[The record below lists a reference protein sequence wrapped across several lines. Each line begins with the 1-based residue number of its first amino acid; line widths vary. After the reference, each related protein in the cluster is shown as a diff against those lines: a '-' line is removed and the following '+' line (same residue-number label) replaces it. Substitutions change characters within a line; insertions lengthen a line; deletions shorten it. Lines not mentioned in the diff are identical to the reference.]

1 MHKILMLLFFILD
14 FGLENDLLF
23 FFRNSR
29 TDTAAITAFSLF
41 FAAVFFLFIFSPF
54 THLKGITLDLF
65 KACEFWS
72 LLLGCVRKLKVK
84 SILWY
89 MSQRSPNLCLREWKW
104 MTSRHSLT
112 FCSDACSTV
121 FLETCWWNI
130 RWHQHEALQVVTGDE
145 IISHYISGT
154 LEHYLNEAFLLSF
167 FCSGVLVL

>member
-1 MHKILMLLFFILD
+1 MTFDLFSKVFEIL
-14 FGLENDLLF
+14 

-29 TDTAAITAFSLF
+29 TDTAAITEFFFSF
-41 FAAVFFLFIFSPF
+41 FLQLLSFFLFIFSPF

-65 KACEFWS
+65 KACEFLS
-72 LLLGCVRKLKVK
+72 LLLGCVRKLNIK

-89 MSQRSPNLCLREWKW
+89 MLQRSPNLVSVSGNENEWG
-104 MTSRHSLT
+104 SRHSLT

-154 LEHYLNEAFLLSF
+154 LEHNLNEAFLLSF
-167 FCSGVLVL
+167 FCSWVLVL